1 MPDSC
6 FLIVDPSPAV
16 LTFIRKFLEGYGL
29 DAASV
34 RTASCPTAAIEEKG
48 GTQVDFLLTDWFA
61 KEATTGI
68 ALHEAIVVNSPG
80 CRLALLSQAM
90 SPAHELEAQ
99 RAGALFLLGKPF
111 TADELR
117 TKLIEAL
124 DKLGKSQ
131 LKTPSGPVAQ
141 RPSQERPMAIR
152 VPALPHFKPGDQ
164 VSYLNRRETVQ
175 HVILRRGELVVQLL
189 GHSGLIEAA
198 KIRRV

>member
-48 GTQVDFLLTDWFA
+48 DTQVDFLLTDWFA

-68 ALHEAIVVNSPG
+68 ALHEAIVVNSPA

-99 RAGALFLLGKPF
+99 RAGALFLLRKPF

-131 LKTPSGPVAQ
+131 LKIPSGPVAQ
-141 RPSQERPMAIR
+141 RPSQERPLTIR